1 MEVQMFANIL
11 FWAEKVNHNTCTT
24 GEVLVTLNAVTPDKL
39 FAIAEPHLFLP
50 RQIQASDYIGLD

>member
-1 MEVQMFANIL
+1 MFANIL